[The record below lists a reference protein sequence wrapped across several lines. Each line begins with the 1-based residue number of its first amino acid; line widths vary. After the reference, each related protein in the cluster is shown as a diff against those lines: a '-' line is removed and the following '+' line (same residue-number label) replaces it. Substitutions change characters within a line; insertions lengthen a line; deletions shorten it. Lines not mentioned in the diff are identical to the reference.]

1 MVTHPLALRS
11 AKFKLKSGINQ
22 EPSYG
27 LPPVYSVLSLSSPP
41 LRAEKRDCILLSTI
55 SLARSSLTKIKNQN
69 GFGTY
74 PHVF

>member
-27 LPPVYSVLSLSSPP
+27 LPPRLFRFKL
-41 LRAEKRDCILLSTI
+41 E
-55 SLARSSLTKIKNQN
+55 LATAPR
-69 GFGTY
+69 
-74 PHVF
+74 